1 MKRAEKRVAGVKG
14 PTGWPKTN
22 DISETT
28 VREVLGCYIFS
39 PSGVSV
45 LLLLLLS
52 VFFAGHSSVC
62 LGLLPVA
69 RRHSDRT
76 PCVAVRSILV
86 VSIFLAFNS
95 SDSFDLNG
103 NNGRSTLADLHIK
116 SNE

>member
-1 MKRAEKRVAGVKG
+1 MKG

-28 VREVLGCYIFS
+28 VREVLACYIFS

-62 LGLLPVA
+62 LGALLSPVT

-76 PCVAVRSILV
+76 V
-86 VSIFLAFNS
+86 VSPSDPFWSLFFFFFVFFFVVFNS
-95 SDSFDLNG
+95 SDSLFILNG

-116 SNE
+116 SDE